1 METDLATLLTQSQSK
16 KKIEREKAISQI
28 DRTLQTCDSTE
39 PLLTDVH
46 RYVSEK
52 LNSDLLSETWETTHG
67 LLLLIGMLT
76 KVGKINSSI
85 VELYLAKYNTLILSK
100 EVAIRNE
107 TARLLMVLSKT
118 DGNECFSKLQET
130 VLSQAEHYYSVST
143 LHEDPQTSNSSFSP
157 KRDST
162 ASDVLSDALTWKY
175 LESYLESIRY
185 ILSVL
190 FL

>member
-1 METDLATLLTQSQSK
+1 METDLPTLLTQSQSK
-16 KKIEREKAISQI
+16 KRMEREKAISQI
-28 DRTLQTCDSTE
+28 DYTLQTCDSTE
-39 PLLTDVH
+39 TLLTDIH

-52 LNSDLLSETWETTHG
+52 LNSDSLSETWEVTHG

-100 EVAIRNE
+100 EVAVRNE
-107 TARLLMVLSKT
+107 TAKILEVLSKT

-130 VLSQAEHYYSVST
+130 VLSQAEHYYSIST
-143 LHEDPQTSNSSFSP
+143 LHEDPQTANSSFSP
-157 KRDST
+157 KRDNT